1 LESRDLVAELRQGD
15 KLLPGKH
22 TMDWG

>member
-22 TMDWG
+22 TMDWS